1 MSNQTNSFLESKP
14 HYLILDGLRGVA
26 AFVVLVYHLCEACGV
41 VLGHGYLGVDFFYA
55 LSGFVIGY
63 AYDNRWGNMTIGS
76 FFKRRIVRLHPML
89 LMGTTLGLL
98 LYYFGTSEAFPFIG
112 ESPWWVVV
120 GLWLYCSLMLP
131 MPNSWDIRGW
141 QDFNSFNGNSWS
153 LYWEYLA
160 NILYAL
166 VFRFL
171 PTAVLTVVTAVAAM
185 ATLDVTLNIDVFGLL
200 EGRVGAPFTVNG
212 GWSLTPQE
220 LYVGAVRLMFPFL
233 SGLLL
238 SRVGKYIK
246 MRGAFVVCS
255 LIVVVMLLV
264 PQLDG
269 LKNGLYETFIILLAI
284 PFIIALGAGGTIKSK
299 RLEAACRFLGD
310 ISYPLY
316 ITHLPFIY
324 MQLAWMSNHPDASTG
339 TAVMLA
345 VSMFIVSV
353 GVAYAS
359 LKLYDLPLRE
369 WLTKHWL
376 KRSSKK

>member
-1 MSNQTNSFLESKP
+1 MNAPTSYLASKP

-26 AFVVLVYHLCEACGV
+26 AFVVLGYHLCEACGI

-63 AYDNRWGNMTIGS
+63 AYDNRWGSMTLGS
-76 FFKRRIVRLHPML
+76 FFSRRIVRLHPML
-89 LMGTTLGLL
+89 LMGGFVGLL
-98 LYYFGTSEAFPFIG
+98 FYYFGASEAFPYIG
-112 ESPWWVVV
+112 ESPWWVVLLLFV
-120 GLWLYCSLMLP
+120 YCSLMLP

-141 QDFNSFNGNSWS
+141 QDFNSFNGSSWS

-171 PTAVLTVVTAVAAM
+171 PTAVLAVVTVVAALG
-185 ATLDVTLNIDVFGLL
+185 TIDITFNLDVFGLL
-200 EGRVGAPFTVNG
+200 DGRCGAPFTVNG
-212 GWSLTPQE
+212 GWNLTSAE
-220 LYVGAVRLMFPFL
+220 LYVGAVRLMYPFL
-233 SGLLL
+233 AGLLL

-246 MRGAFVVCS
+246 LSGAFVWCS
-255 LIVVVMLLV
+255 LIVVAMLLV
-264 PQLDG
+264 PQLEG
-269 LKNGLYETFIILLAI
+269 VVNGAYEAFVILLLV
-284 PFIIALGAGGTIKSK
+284 PVIIALGAGSQIKSK
-299 RLEAACRFLGD
+299 RLESACRWLGD

-324 MQLAWMSNHPDASTG
+324 MQLAWMSNHPEATTG
-339 TAVMLA
+339 EAVMLA
-345 VSMFIVSV
+345 ASTAVVSV
-353 GVAYAS
+353 AVAYAL

-376 KRSSKK
+376 QRKSEK